1 MQFTKEPI
9 LDLTIKE
16 IDSKS
21 IKIGDK
27 QINHSIVL
35 SPTKI
40 IGKWSRNNVKKLTL
54 DDFKNIITITPD
66 IILLGTGKNLIFPPR
81 ELIFQMA
88 KLDIGLEVMSTQAA
102 CRTFNL
108 LISEYREPIAIL
120 MFD

>member
-16 IDSKS
+16 IDAKS

-88 KLDIGLEVMSTQAA
+88 KLDIGLEIMSTQAA

>member
-16 IDSKS
+16 IDAKS

-40 IGKWSRNNVKKLTL
+40 IGKWSRKNVKKLTL

-66 IILLGTGKNLIFPPR
+66 IIILGTGKNLIFPPR

>member
-16 IDSKS
+16 IDAKS

-40 IGKWSRNNVKKLTL
+40 IGKWSRNNVKKLAL

-66 IILLGTGKNLIFPPR
+66 IIILGTGKNLIFPPSLA
-81 ELIFQMA
+81 LI
-88 KLDIGLEVMSTQAA
+88 
-102 CRTFNL
+102 L
-108 LISEYREPIAIL
+108 L
-120 MFD
+120 

>member
-16 IDSKS
+16 IDAKS

-66 IILLGTGKNLIFPPR
+66 IILLGKGKNLIFPPR
-81 ELIFQMA
+81 ELIFQME

>member
-16 IDSKS
+16 IDVKS

>member
-1 MQFTKEPI
+1 LQFTKEPI

-16 IDSKS
+16 IDAKS

-88 KLDIGLEVMSTQAA
+88 KLDIGIEVMSTQAA

>member
-16 IDSKS
+16 IDAKS

-88 KLDIGLEVMSTQAA
+88 KLDIGFEVMSTQAA

>member
-16 IDSKS
+16 IDAKS

-66 IILLGTGKNLIFPPR
+66 IILLGTGKKLIFPPR

-88 KLDIGLEVMSTQAA
+88 KLDIGFEVMSTQAA

>member
-1 MQFTKEPI
+1 LQFTKEPI

-16 IDSKS
+16 IDAKS

-66 IILLGTGKNLIFPPR
+66 IIILGTGKNLIFPPR

>member
-16 IDSKS
+16 IDAKS

-88 KLDIGLEVMSTQAA
+88 KLDIGIEVMSTQAA

>member
-1 MQFTKEPI
+1 MQFTKEPT

-16 IDSKS
+16 IDAKS

-35 SPTKI
+35 SPIKI

-54 DDFKNIITITPD
+54 DDFKNIITIAPD
-66 IILLGTGKNLIFPPR
+66 IILLGTGKKLIFPPR
-81 ELIFQMA
+81 KLIFQMA
-88 KLDIGLEVMSTQAA
+88 KLDIGLEVMNTQAA

-120 MFD
+120 IFD

>member
-16 IDSKS
+16 IDAKS

-40 IGKWSRNNVKKLTL
+40 IGKWSRNNVRKLTL
-54 DDFKNIITITPD
+54 NDFKNIITTKPD
-66 IILLGTGKNLIFPPR
+66 IIILGTGKKLIFLPR

-88 KLDIGLEVMSTQAA
+88 KLDIGFEVMSTQAA

>member
-1 MQFTKEPI
+1 LQFTKEPI

-16 IDSKS
+16 IDAKS

-88 KLDIGLEVMSTQAA
+88 KLDIGLEIMSTQAA

>member
-16 IDSKS
+16 IDAKS

-40 IGKWSRNNVKKLTL
+40 IGKWSRNNVKNLTL
-54 DDFKNIITITPD
+54 NDFKNIITTTPD

>member
-16 IDSKS
+16 IDAKS

-54 DDFKNIITITPD
+54 NDFKNIITTTPD

-88 KLDIGLEVMSTQAA
+88 KLDIGFEVMSTQAA

>member
-16 IDSKS
+16 IDAKS

-66 IILLGTGKNLIFPPR
+66 IIILGTGKNLIFPPR

>member
-1 MQFTKEPI
+1 LQFTKEPI

-16 IDSKS
+16 IDAKS

>member
-16 IDSKS
+16 IDAKS

-54 DDFKNIITITPD
+54 NDFKNIITTTPD

>member
-16 IDSKS
+16 IDAKS

-66 IILLGTGKNLIFPPR
+66 IIILGTGKNLIFPPR

-88 KLDIGLEVMSTQAA
+88 KLDIGLEIMSTQAA

>member
-16 IDSKS
+16 IDAKS

-66 IILLGTGKNLIFPPR
+66 IILLGTGKNSIFPPR

>member
-16 IDSKS
+16 IDAKS